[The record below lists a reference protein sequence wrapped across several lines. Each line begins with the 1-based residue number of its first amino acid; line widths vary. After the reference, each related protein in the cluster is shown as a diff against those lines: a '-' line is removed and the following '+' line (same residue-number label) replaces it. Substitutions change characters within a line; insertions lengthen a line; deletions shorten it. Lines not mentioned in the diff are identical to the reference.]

1 MSPKTKSSTQTK
13 SVTTTA
19 IAEPPHFKIAE
30 ALRTLISRTPDS
42 SEEESSTPFQR
53 ANQLKNTA
61 CLKAATISGI
71 LTLPPGPLGMLTI
84 LPDLIAIWRLQQQL
98 VADIAN
104 CFGKREV
111 LTQEMMLYC
120 LFKHG
125 AAFLARDLVV
135 RTGER
140 MLVRRVTLRTLQQT
154 LQKIGF
160 KLTQKTIS
168 RTLARWVPLIGAA
181 GMAAYSYY
189 DTKCVAETAIEAF
202 SKPIVIEGTS
212 KAQST

>member
-1 MSPKTKSSTQTK
+1 
-13 SVTTTA
+13 
-19 IAEPPHFKIAE
+19 
-30 ALRTLISRTPDS
+30 
-42 SEEESSTPFQR
+42 
-53 ANQLKNTA
+53 
-61 CLKAATISGI
+61 
-71 LTLPPGPLGMLTI
+71 
-84 LPDLIAIWRLQQQL
+84 
-98 VADIAN
+98 
-104 CFGKREV
+104 
-111 LTQEMMLYC
+111 
-120 LFKHG
+120 
-125 AAFLARDLVV
+125 
-135 RTGER
+135 

>member
-13 SVTTTA
+13 PVTTTA
-19 IAEPPHFKIAE
+19 TPEPPHFKIAE

-53 ANQLKNTA
+53 ANQLKNAA
-61 CLKAATISGI
+61 CLKAAAISGM
-71 LTLPPGPLGMLTI
+71 LTLPPGPFGMLTI
-84 LPDLIAIWRLQQQL
+84 LPELIAIWRLQQQL

-140 MLVRRVTLRTLQQT
+140 VLVRRVTLRTLQQT

-160 KLTQKTIS
+160 KLTQKTIG
-168 RTLARWVPLIGAA
+168 RTLSRWVPLIGAA

-202 SKPIVIEGTS
+202 SKPIVIE
-212 KAQST
+212 